1 MQSLPS
7 SSHPTH
13 TRASLTR
20 LLPVAALL
28 AGSLATLTSG
38 CASKQYVQE
47 QIRTSGVQTDQR
59 MESIESQVEANQT
72 ELDAQDQ
79 RITEQQAKI
88 EANERRLAEAS
99 DTAREAM
106 ARAEAAGKLA
116 EGQFLYE
123 TSFDDSQVQFG
134 LDDAVLS
141 ASAQAVIDEF
151 AEEIKR
157 DNTDLY
163 IEIQGHTDA
172 SGADAYNYELGL
184 KRAEAVRRHLSLRHG
199 FPLHRISVISYGE
212 SAPVADNATA
222 SGRAQ
227 NRRVVLVVLK

>member
-1 MQSLPS
+1 MQSLARS
-7 SSHPTH
+7 SQPAH
-13 TRASLTR
+13 TRSLR
-20 LLPVAALL
+20 PRRLPVATLL
-28 AGSLATLTSG
+28 VGSLAVLTSG
-38 CASKQYVQE
+38 CATKQYVQE

-59 MESIESQVEANQT
+59 MESIESQVEANQS
-72 ELDAQDQ
+72 ELDVQDQ
-79 RITEQQAKI
+79 RLTEQQAKI
-88 EANERRLAEAS
+88 EANEQRLAEAS

-123 TSFDDSQVQFG
+123 TSFNDSQVQFG

-141 ASAQAVIDEF
+141 DSAQAVIDQF

-157 DNTDLY
+157 ENTDLY

-184 KRAEAVRRHLSLRHG
+184 KRAESVRRHLSLRHG

-212 SAPVADNATA
+212 SAPVADNGTA
-222 SGRAQ
+222 DGRAQ